1 VKAEWLK
8 LRTTPTALGLAGAM
22 LALVLFA
29 VLLHGLSL
37 PVDRVSGRDAQLK
50 NVFVWG
56 ELFSALFGGLLG
68 ALSVTGEFRH
78 GTIRPTLLITPDR
91 VHVLRSKVAVVM
103 LAGAAFGVV
112 ATAIG
117 AGVGGIALSARG
129 IAVGLDGGDRARLLL
144 GGVLAASLWA
154 GLGVGIGAVVR
165 AQVPAIAGL
174 CVWLLFVENLLVA
187 FVPKV
192 GRFGPGAAGGAIAG
206 IDTDTLLAPGAG
218 AAVLVAYAGIVV
230 AVGAIAFARRDA
242 A

>member
-22 LALVLFA
+22 LALVLLA

-91 VHVLRSKVAVVM
+91 VRVLRSKVAVVV

-129 IAVGLDGGDRARLLL
+129 IAVGLDGGDHARLLL